1 MSRASL
7 FIRWFLTVVV
17 DFARNPIHLEFWRIP
32 LRRPI
37 VVFGSMLRT
46 TSFTE
51 RKVKRIVLFLCL
63 FSALC
68 TPSHADVDSVSFH
81 RDVLPIF
88 RTNCIA
94 CHKPGKTKGGL
105 DLTTHAALLKGGAE
119 GQMIKSGDV
128 QSSRLIEAICGD
140 EPEMPKESEPLL
152 PSEIDLI
159 KRWITQGAI
168 EDAPIDSGTRRP
180 AESMTYR
187 SLPAVH
193 SLSFSPDGTLLAVPG
208 RHEILLHH
216 ADGSGVVSR
225 LAGDSPRLE
234 SVAFSKDG
242 TFIVACGGAVSE
254 FGEIQIWDT
263 HTRELIRSIKAS
275 SDTFYGVAISPN
287 NQQVAVGCADKLV
300 RVFNIADGAE
310 VMRCD
315 NHLDWVFGTAF
326 SNDGLQLAT
335 VSRDKAAKL
344 IDIASGHLIDDVNRS
359 RDPLICLTRHPS
371 ENLIATGGTEGKIR
385 LFKMEPR
392 GGRLSE
398 GDNKEES
405 FVREF
410 EHMASPIQAIA
421 FSPDGIH
428 VACSAQSGEV
438 RIFKTE
444 NGQRVAQIKGGY
456 GPIFAIAFTADGKQ
470 VAAGGYDGRVRYY
483 NTTNGEALQAFNSV
497 PLP

>member
-1 MSRASL
+1 VRRL
-7 FIRWFLTVVV
+7 PFIILLLLAFVW
-17 DFARNPIHLEFWRIP
+17 
-32 LRRPI
+32 
-37 VVFGSMLRT
+37 
-46 TSFTE
+46 
-51 RKVKRIVLFLCL
+51 
-63 FSALC
+63 C
-68 TPSHADVDSVSFH
+68 TPSYGNDDIVSFH
-81 RDVLPIF
+81 RDVFPIL

-94 CHKPGKTKGGL
+94 CHKPSKSKGGL
-105 DLTTHAALLKGGAE
+105 DLTTHAALLKGGDD
-119 GQMIKSGDV
+119 GQMIKTGNALG
-128 QSSRLIEAICGD
+128 SRLIETICGD

-152 PSEIDLI
+152 PREIDLI
-159 KRWITQGAI
+159 YRWITQGAI
-168 EDAPIDSGTRRP
+168 EDAPVDTRTRRP
-180 AESMTYR
+180 AEPTTYR

-193 SLSFSPDGTLLAVPG
+193 SLSFSPDGSLLAVPG
-208 RHEILLHH
+208 RHEILLHR

-234 SVAFSKDG
+234 SVTFSKDG
-242 TFIVACGGAVSE
+242 TLIVASGGAVSE

-263 HTRELIRSIKAS
+263 NKRELIRSIKGS
-275 SDTFYGVAISPN
+275 NDTFFGVSISPN

-300 RVFNIADGAE
+300 RVFNIADGVE

-315 NHLDWVFGTAF
+315 NHLDWVFGSAF
-326 SNDGLQLAT
+326 TNDGLRLAT

-359 RDPLICLTRHPS
+359 RDPLICLTRHPIQD
-371 ENLIATGGTEGKIR
+371 LIATGGTEGKIR

-398 GDNKEES
+398 GDNQEES

-421 FSPDGIH
+421 FSPDGID
-428 VACSAQSGEV
+428 VACSALSGEV

-444 NGQRVAQIKGGY
+444 NGQRVAQIKGGD
-456 GPIFAIAFTADGKQ
+456 GPIFALAFTGDGRQ
-470 VAAGGYDGRVRYY
+470 VAAGGYDGRIRFY
-483 NTTNGEALQAFNSV
+483 NVSNGETVREFNSV